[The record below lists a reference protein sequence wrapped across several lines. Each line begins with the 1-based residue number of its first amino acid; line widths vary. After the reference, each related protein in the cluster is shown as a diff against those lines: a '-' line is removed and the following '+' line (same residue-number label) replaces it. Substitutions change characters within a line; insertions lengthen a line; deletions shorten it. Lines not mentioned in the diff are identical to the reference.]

1 CAQIFPFYPVL
12 QAALTLKDIL
22 CAYDARKGKPGL
34 KTGAVESLTRRVEAL
49 ESASIAARQVDD
61 ATPNNESTA
70 IDGQTQTHLAG
81 SLGAL
86 TTAIQTLSN
95 KIESLDHTP
104 LGNSGIPTLT
114 ASKRYAAREDDENA
128 SERHPKRIRVQDDH
142 QASPLI
148 PSQDSSPSAVWE
160 SSAHLPIELI
170 NDVVLLYFIRIHNW
184 IPILHWKH
192 FKQKIRQQEGR
203 EQFTMILDAMVV
215 STLKF
220 VAREKYNLSGDD
232 VQRISSK
239 CRESLLLKA
248 MQSLSVENL
257 QALVILVFTDIGDG
271 SPSKAWP
278 IIGSLSR
285 SVEYLQLSIEED
297 EARSRRVFTPYSILS
312 APSGWIEEEERRRLF
327 WVIFNLDRQFGCSI
341 LLKRVIMD
349 ADTVVERFCSITTGW
364 NTSLTAD
371 DVSRR
376 LPADGTCFYMETPV
390 STPFFG
396 IWDKSAASMGNSVA
410 FLPAIGSA
418 TATRDS
424 KNTTSTSPEDLGND
438 GGSKVPADLKY
449 IGGLAYLIEA
459 TESLNRIATCFLH
472 QNVNFGDQR
481 EIAAWLTRFKELDLR
496 LVHWKIFLPTRW
508 KDPNRVPNTSTG
520 PKYHDHGMTLAHI
533 THNTSIIILHS
544 LIAYSVPRWYN
555 LVQLPSSSSAE
566 TCRLAA
572 IETTSIVGKYLSFCP
587 EGLIVAP
594 QLTFCVFISAK
605 AHCYNVVLADEF
617 WHIIKILEQMARRWA
632 GLVRYEPNS
641 CHNLAGMY
649 AERLRVL
656 QSRCEKDPGFRLD
669 VLDYSSDLFST
680 DTQADAV
687 PLDDGVGNGI
697 QSGIRPIP
705 PVGQRS
711 GLPGRREGA
720 RTPERL
726 AVNWNDQPFF
736 MDSPEP
742 VPCDSSSVPPRTIP
756 APAAGA
762 QTEKQNTSHE
772 IESGP
777 VAISQAFMDQ
787 SFAALDRVI
796 GLGDSLMG
804 DDYMAEQLFTMPLED
819 WSPENIHAVNVSGGE
834 N

>member
-1 CAQIFPFYPVL
+1 M
-12 QAALTLKDIL
+12 
-22 CAYDARKGKPGL
+22 ARL
-34 KTGAVESLTRRVEAL
+34 VYLFQYANLRWIT
-49 ESASIAARQVDD
+49 
-61 ATPNNESTA
+61 
-70 IDGQTQTHLAG
+70 
-81 SLGAL
+81 
-86 TTAIQTLSN
+86 
-95 KIESLDHTP
+95 
-104 LGNSGIPTLT
+104 NSC
-114 ASKRYAAREDDENA
+114 
-128 SERHPKRIRVQDDH
+128 
-142 QASPLI
+142 
-148 PSQDSSPSAVWE
+148 SS
-160 SSAHLPIELI
+160 
-170 NDVVLLYFIRIHNW
+170 
-184 IPILHWKH
+184 
-192 FKQKIRQQEGR
+192 
-203 EQFTMILDAMVV
+203 
-215 STLKF
+215 
-220 VAREKYNLSGDD
+220 
-232 VQRISSK
+232 
-239 CRESLLLKA
+239 
-248 MQSLSVENL
+248 
-257 QALVILVFTDIGDG
+257 
-271 SPSKAWP
+271 
-278 IIGSLSR
+278 
-285 SVEYLQLSIEED
+285 
-297 EARSRRVFTPYSILS
+297 
-312 APSGWIEEEERRRLF
+312 
-327 WVIFNLDRQFGCSI
+327 
-341 LLKRVIMD
+341 
-349 ADTVVERFCSITTGW
+349 W

-396 IWDKSAASMGNSVA
+396 IWDKSAASMSNSVA

-424 KNTTSTSPEDLGND
+424 NNASSTGPEDVNNN
-438 GGSKVPADLKY
+438 GGSKMPADLKY

-496 LVHWKIFLPTRW
+496 LVHAERTVHVTNSLCDAFSWKIFLPTRW

-594 QLTFCVFISAK
+594 QLTFCVFISGK
-605 AHCYNVVLADEF
+605 ALLGKNHSYCSNIFVILLTKLTAHSHYYNVLLADEF

-632 GLVRYEPNS
+632 GLVRYEPKS

-649 AERLRVL
+649 AERLRML
-656 QSRCEKDPGFRLD
+656 QSRCEKDPSFRLD

-680 DTQADAV
+680 DTRVDANPV
-687 PLDDGVGNGI
+687 PFDNGLENGD
-697 QSGIRPIP
+697 QTRRRPA
-705 PVGQRS
+705 GQRS
-711 GLPGRREGA
+711 GSLEGREGA

-742 VPCDSSSVPPRTIP
+742 VPCDSSSVPPRTIL
-756 APAAGA
+756 APTAEA
-762 QTEKQNTSHE
+762 QTEKQNTSRD
-772 IESGP
+772 IDSGQ

-804 DDYMAEQLFTMPLED
+804 DNYMAEQLFTMPLED
-819 WSPENIHAVNVSGGE
+819 WSPENIHGANVSGGD